1 MSNKKGMKRP
11 GGMGGG
17 HMKMG
22 QEKAKDFKG
31 TMKKLISYL
40 SSYKLAILLVIV
52 FAIGSSVF
60 NIVGPKI
67 LGNATTKI
75 FEGLVS
81 KVVVEV

>member
-40 SSYKLAILLVIV
+40 SYI
-52 FAIGSSVF
+52 IGYSF
-60 NIVGPKI
+60 CYRKFCI
-67 LGNATTKI
+67 
-75 FEGLVS
+75 
-81 KVVVEV
+81 

>member
-40 SSYKLAILLVIV
+40 SSYKLAKFMIL
-52 FAIGSSVF
+52 FY
-60 NIVGPKI
+60 
-67 LGNATTKI
+67 
-75 FEGLVS
+75 
-81 KVVVEV
+81 